1 MSLRTITRSLS
12 AIFLGLALGAQ
23 AFAQYGGGG
32 MPGGG
37 MGGGSMGG
45 STSTNGVY
53 TPPKGGYSGAGAAVG
68 AAAGV
73 GAGVTIGYLVLRSR
87 RTVVGCVQP
96 SRDGIKLMNEKD
108 QRTYALLASNVSL
121 NPGDRVALRGKKSK
135 DDTGKP
141 TFEVAT
147 LVKDYGSCK

>member
-1 MSLRTITRSLS
+1 MSPRNSKRSWLS
-12 AIFLGLALGAQ
+12 LLAVSLALALGAP

-32 MPGGG
+32 MGGGG
-37 MGGGSMGG
+37 MSGG
-45 STSTNGVY
+45 STSSNGGYVK
-53 TPPKGGYSGAGAAVG
+53 PKGGYGGAGTAVG

-73 GAGVTIGYLVLRSR
+73 GAGVGIGYLVLRNH

-96 SRDGIKLMNEKD
+96 TSGGIKLMNEKD

-121 NPGDRVALRGKKSK
+121 NPGERVVLRGRKSK

-141 TFEVAT
+141 TFEVAK
-147 LVKDYGSCK
+147 LVKDYGSCRR

>member
-1 MSLRTITRSLS
+1 MSPRTAKRSLL

-32 MPGGG
+32 MGAGG
-37 MGGGSMGG
+37 MGGI
-45 STSTNGVY
+45 STNGTGVY
-53 TPPKGGYSGAGAAVG
+53 TAPKGGYGGAGAAVG

-73 GAGVTIGYLVLRSR
+73 GAGVAIGYLVLRSH

-96 SRDGIKLMNEKD
+96 SNDGIKLMNEKD

-121 NPGDRVALRGKKSK
+121 NPGERVALRGRKSK
-135 DDTGKP
+135 GDTGKP
-141 TFEVAT
+141 TFEVAK
-147 LVKDYGSCK
+147 LVKDYGSCKQ